1 MKHPVELRIY
11 LRASFIITIKRKSSE
26 VDWICCIFAKFVA
39 YLLPMNTCKE
49 LWRIKSIG
57 EFLFPMFLNGLNKFF
72 ILKV

>member
-39 YLLPMNTCKE
+39 YLLPMDTCKE
-49 LWRIKSIG
+49 L
-57 EFLFPMFLNGLNKFF
+57 
-72 ILKV
+72 